1 MKTIPMITVEQA
13 AFLQGKKNFLALEKM
28 SLIAEAYANLKFE
41 KDSEAKAFIEAVMTG
56 QYEVETGWYYINP
69 NHPVNVA
76 TGQKVEQFISKETTF
91 DNLTNEK
98 TTHIGLGDFRNATKF
113 SKDDL
118 AKLPEAYQV
127 YNHEAFIIPESTAH
141 RIYGDYN
148 NWLAT
153 RIARPETKNTETP
166 VEPAVTVTTI
176 APKANETESERK
188 PVPYNVKVQ

>member
-28 SLIAEAYANLKFE
+28 ALIADAHANLKFE
-41 KDSEAKAFIEAVMTG
+41 KDSEAKDFIEAVMTG

-91 DNLTNEK
+91 DKLTNEK

-118 AKLPEAYQV
+118 SKLPEAYQV
-127 YNHEAFIIPESTAH
+127 YNQEAFIIPESTAH
-141 RIYGDYN
+141 RIYGDYDA
-148 NWLAT
+148 W
-153 RIARPETKNTETP
+153 IALRTNRPDTQKSEAP
-166 VEPAVTVTTI
+166 VESAVTVSKI
-176 APKANETESERK
+176 KPNVGPK
-188 PVPYNVKVQ
+188 PVEKPVAYNVKVR